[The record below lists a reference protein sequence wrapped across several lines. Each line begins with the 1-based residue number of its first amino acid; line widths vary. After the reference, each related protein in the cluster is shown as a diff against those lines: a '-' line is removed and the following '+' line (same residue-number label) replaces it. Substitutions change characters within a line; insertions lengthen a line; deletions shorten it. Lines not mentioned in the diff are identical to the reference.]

1 MTCCGDLWSTYDDY
15 VDGFLDQQ
23 CSYWGDDMESHL
35 TDEEFKEYIKY
46 CKAKERGE

>member
-1 MTCCGDLWSTYDDY
+1 MSASDELWETYSDY

-35 TDEEFKEYIKY
+35 SDDEFKEYIKY
-46 CKAKERGE
+46 CKAKRGE